1 MLENIIFDLDGTL
14 WQTTNSYP
22 YAYHKL
28 CEHYGTPAMV
38 SDDYILTCLGVKLDK
53 FLPKLFPDVSFTEL
67 AFKAMGYSLEYVLA
81 NPEGCCFEGVRET
94 LEKLSKKYNIYI
106 VSNCLDDYVEAFM
119 NISGTRDFIKGYY
132 TIQSGEKKDNISR
145 IVSASKGKTLL
156 VGDSDDDYL
165 AITDPYS
172 VLFCFASYGYK
183 ECSGYAYKIDSVFD
197 LLDTVER
204 IEIKE
209 RQLQGK
215 RYRVI
220 ACKDNQ
226 LTLIDNPNGS
236 KYFGFIKH
244 IDDDFAIVV
253 EELVSI
259 CKEGELIGPIDSN
272 TFYSYR
278 FAIDEFDW
286 RLFPDCQN
294 SEETL
299 RIFEEKGFK
308 VKQYYTS
315 TLGSIN
321 EKIWDLA
328 KKTKLPE
335 RFRVLEVNGEGAYK
349 HLSEIYEIA
358 VESFAEADFYE
369 PISEADF
376 IDIYV
381 KNLAAVTPNL
391 TMIYEGDTP
400 VAFNFC
406 YPDPENRFYVCKTIA
421 IKKEYRNRRIIMTLI
436 DVAYSAAK
444 EQGFGEVLYHFQN
457 DRTKSLYAIF
467 KDCLVRQKRY
477 ALMELKNDK

>member
-1 MLENIIFDLDGTL
+1 MLENLIFDLDGTL

-28 CEHYGTPAMV
+28 CEHYGTPEMV

-53 FLPKLFPDVSFTEL
+53 FLPKLFPTVNFTEL
-67 AFKAMGYSLEYVLA
+67 AFKAMAYSLEYVLA
-81 NPEGCCFEGVRET
+81 HPQGCCFEGVRET
-94 LEKLSKKYNIYI
+94 LEELSQKYNIYI

-132 TIQSGEKKDNISR
+132 TIQSGEKCDNISK
-145 IVSASKGKTLL
+145 IIKASKGKTLL

-165 AITDPYS
+165 AISDPYS

-183 ECSGYAYKIDSVFD
+183 ECSGYAYKIDSISR
-197 LLDTVER
+197 LSEIVER
-204 IEIKE
+204 LEIKE

-220 ACKDNQ
+220 ARGDNQ
-226 LTLIDNPNGS
+226 LTLIENSDGS
-236 KYFGFIKH
+236 KYFGFINH
-244 IDDDFAIVV
+244 ADDNFEAVV
-253 EELVSI
+253 NELATL
-259 CKEGELIGPIDSN
+259 CKRDELIGPIDSN

-286 RLFPDCQN
+286 RLYPDCQN
-294 SEETL
+294 SETTL

-308 VKQYYTS
+308 IKQLYTS

-328 KKTKLPE
+328 KKTKLPD
-335 RFRVLEVNGEGAYK
+335 RFRVVEAKGEGAYEY
-349 HLSEIYEIA
+349 LSDIYEIA

-369 PISEADF
+369 PISESDF
-376 IDIYV
+376 TDIYI

-421 IKKEYRNRRIIMTLI
+421 IKKDYRNRRIIMKLI
-436 DVAYSAAK
+436 DLAYSAAK
-444 EQGFGEVLYHFQN
+444 EQGFSEVLYHFQN

-467 KDCLVRQKRY
+467 KDCQVRQKRY
-477 ALMELKNDK
+477 ALMELTND